1 MLKYFLSIIQEE
13 KMIQE
18 FLIIFIINYIG
29 VLMAEVLKFPL
40 PGTINGMLLLFV
52 MLYFK
57 VIKLEKIEKASDFLL
72 VNMTIFF
79 MPPSVK
85 LIESLYLLKTGIFK
99 IIFILIFTTILT
111 MIVTGLTVQYM
122 IERKEK
128 KYGKLN

>member
-1 MLKYFLSIIQEE
+1 
-13 KMIQE
+13 MIQE

-52 MLYFK
+52 LLYFK

-72 VNMTIFF
+72 INMTIFF

-85 LIESLYLLKTGIFK
+85 LLESLYLLKTGIFK

-128 KYGKLN
+128 KYGKFN

>member
-1 MLKYFLSIIQEE
+1 
-13 KMIQE
+13 MIQE

-29 VLMAEVLKFPL
+29 VLMSQVLKFPL
-40 PGTINGMLLLFV
+40 PGTINGMLLLFAL
-52 MLYFK
+52 LYFK
-57 VIKLEKIEKASDFLL
+57 VIQLKKIEKASDFLL
-72 VNMTIFF
+72 ANMTIFF

-85 LIESLYLLKTGIFK
+85 LLESLYLLKTGIFK
-99 IIFILIFTTILT
+99 ILFILIFTTILT

>member
-1 MLKYFLSIIQEE
+1 
-13 KMIQE
+13 MIQE

-29 VLMAEVLKFPL
+29 VIMAEILHFPL

-52 MLYFK
+52 LLYFK
-57 VIKLEKIEKASDFLL
+57 IIKLEKIEKVSDFLL
-72 VNMTIFF
+72 LNMTIFF

-85 LIESLYLLKTGIFK
+85 LLESLYLLKTGIFK

-128 KYGKLN
+128 KNGKLN

>member
-1 MLKYFLSIIQEE
+1 
-13 KMIQE
+13 MIQE

-29 VLMAEVLKFPL
+29 VIMAEILHFPL

-52 MLYFK
+52 LLYFK
-57 VIKLEKIEKASDFLL
+57 IIKLEKIEKASDFLL
-72 VNMTIFF
+72 LNMTIFF

-85 LIESLYLLKTGIFK
+85 LLESLYLLKTGIFK

-128 KYGKLN
+128 KNGKLN